1 MSTEAPHF
9 YTSVSQLLVTV
20 SSLPRPP
27 SPIIGGVAAS
37 YSLGTTLQA
46 TCSTYAARP
55 APAISWHLNG
65 DIIEVTL

>member
-37 YSLGTTLQA
+37 LGTTLQA

-55 APAISWHLNG
+55 APTISWHLNG